1 LDTTATRVADTLDGF
16 GTSGRIRA
24 GLPAMSAAM
33 AKIGALLLADPELPL
48 QLSITEL
55 AKRAGTSP
63 ATVTR
68 FCRALGYAGYPTL
81 RVRAAAEQGRSSA
94 HQTWEADI
102 GRAFRPDDP
111 PAQVLRTLLNAHTV
125 ALATTAERI
134 DTDLVERVAAA
145 VARSPHVDIY
155 GIEGSAIIARE
166 LQTRLYRIGVNAH
179 AWGEVHAG
187 LTSAAL
193 LGEGT
198 VAIAFS
204 NTGRTDE
211 VIEMLSLAKSSGAYA
226 VAVTS
231 SPTSPLAAVA
241 DDHLTVS
248 APGEYL
254 QPDDLSAKHAQMF
267 LIDLLYLLVAQL
279 DFPRTTSLL
288 AASAAAVSPHRRLP
302 RAARSAPTG
311 RGPR

>member
-1 LDTTATRVADTLDGF
+1 MADTLDGF

-24 GLPAMSAAM
+24 AMSEMSVAM
-33 AKIGALLLADPELPL
+33 AKIGALLLDDPALPL

-55 AKRAGTSP
+55 AQRAGTSP

-68 FCRALGYAGYPTL
+68 FCRTLGYAGYPTL

-94 HQTWEADI
+94 HETWEADI
-102 GRAFRPDDP
+102 GRAFAPDDP
-111 PAQVLRTLLNAHTV
+111 PAKVLRTLLNAHTV

-134 DTDLVERVAAA
+134 DTELAARIAAA
-145 VARSPHVDIY
+145 IARSTHVDIY
-155 GIEGSAIIARE
+155 GIEGSATIARE
-166 LQTRLYRIGVNAH
+166 LQARLYRIGVNAH

-193 LGEGT
+193 LDGGA

-211 VIEMLSLAKSSGAYA
+211 VIEMLSLAKASGAYA

-231 SPTSPLAAVA
+231 APASPLAALA
-241 DDHLTVS
+241 DDHLTAS

-288 AASAAAVSPHRRLP
+288 AASAAAVSPHRRPP
-302 RAARSAPTG
+302 RSGRVLTVE

>member
-1 LDTTATRVADTLDGF
+1 MTASRLTDTLDSF

-24 GLPAMSAAM
+24 AMAGMPAAM
-33 AKIGALLLADPELPL
+33 AKIGSLLLDDPALPL

-55 AKRAGTSP
+55 AQRAGTSP

-68 FCRALGYAGYPTL
+68 FCRTLGYAGYPTL
-81 RVRAAAEQGRSSA
+81 RVRVAAEQGRSSA
-94 HQTWEADI
+94 QETWEADI
-102 GRAFRPDDP
+102 GRAFQPDDT
-111 PAQVLRTLLNAHTV
+111 AEKVLRTLVNAHTV
-125 ALATTAERI
+125 ALATTAERV
-134 DTDLVERVAAA
+134 DTELAASVAAA
-145 VARSPHVDIY
+145 IARSGHVDIY
-155 GIEGSAIIARE
+155 GIEGSATMARE
-166 LQTRLYRIGVNAH
+166 LQTRLYRVGVNAH

-193 LGEGT
+193 LGEGA

-211 VIEMLSLAKSSGAYA
+211 VVEMLSLAKASGAYA

-231 SPTSPLAAVA
+231 APSSPLAAVA
-241 DDHLTVS
+241 HDHLTAS

-254 QPDDLSAKHAQMF
+254 QPDDLSAKHAQLF
-267 LIDLLYLLVAQL
+267 IIDLLYLLVAQI

-288 AASAAAVSPHRRLP
+288 AASAAAVSTHRRP
-302 RAARSAPTG
+302 ARNVRAPGKGA
-311 RGPR
+311 